1 MTEEAPAG
9 RGLDELEGAKSGSVY
24 DIDDLR
30 VENQR
35 LRLGLAQMQADVL
48 RLSRTLEPMH
58 RLNEELAALRDE
70 AKQLRAERQSHY
82 ERAKEFAEQMERLRA
97 AERANGQAWREHS
110 ERLAATERTNREQIE
125 LLAGQLRAVYDSSS
139 WRLTQPVR
147 RLKQCFFRIIP
158 ISTSRN

>member
-1 MTEEAPAG
+1 MTDESPVG
-9 RGLDELEGAKSGSVY
+9 GGLDELQGAEGNSIYS
-24 DIDDLR
+24 IDDLR

-35 LRLGLAQMQADVL
+35 LRIGLAQTQADVF
-48 RLSRTLEPMH
+48 RLGRALEPMH

-82 ERAKEFAEQMERLRA
+82 EQLTELRGEMEQLRA
-97 AERANGQAWREHS
+97 DRQACWEHS
-110 ERLAATERTNREQIE
+110 ERLEAAERANREQIE
-125 LLAGQLRAVYDSSS
+125 LLAGQLHAVYGSSS

-147 RLKQCFFRIIP
+147 RLKQCFSKIIP